1 MKIEPISVPA
11 AQHDDAH
18 LSPED
23 RAKLRS
29 VAQQFEGVFLN
40 QMVNAMRKTIQP
52 GGLTP
57 PSQGE
62 RVYQGMLD
70 TQHAERMAES
80 NQLGMSDLIYEHLL
94 RSSGGR

>member
-1 MKIEPISVPA
+1 
-11 AQHDDAH
+11 
-18 LSPED
+18 
-23 RAKLRS
+23 
-29 VAQQFEGVFLN
+29 
-40 QMVNAMRKTIQP
+40 MVNAMRKTIQP

-70 TQHAERMAES
+70 TQHAEHMAES